1 MGKGVPVGSSYMYLV
16 VGRLYN
22 RTKAIGLGIYKD
34 E

>member
-1 MGKGVPVGSSYMYLV
+1 MDKGVPVGGSCMYLV

-22 RTKAIGLGIYKD
+22 RNKAAGLGIYKD